1 MATTRTRK
9 TTKTTRKPAAAKAA
23 PKSQGPR
30 GQGLAARTG
39 RTVRDRPYASAAIAT
54 GAATLVAGL
63 AGLFYMKKSGKS
75 FTDVADDIS
84 SKSKD
89 ISADAKVKFNKLS
102 TNAKSKF
109 DEISTDAKAKFD
121 DVSSKVKDGVSDV
134 RSKVEETIERRRD
147 GLDAEKSQNEIME
160 EALTLKQTG
169 KKTKTPVDP
178 VVATQSK
185 VGAISY

>member
-1 MATTRTRK
+1 MATTRSRK
-9 TTKTTRKPAAAKAA
+9 TTNTTRKPAAAKSA
-23 PKSQGPR
+23 PKN
-30 GQGLAARTG
+30 QGLAARTG

-84 SKSKD
+84 SKSKEL
-89 ISADAKVKFNKLS
+89 SADAKVKFDKYS
-102 TNAKSKF
+102 TEAKSKF
-109 DEISTDAKAKFD
+109 DDLSTDAKAKFE

-134 RSKVEETIERRRD
+134 RSKVSETIERHRD
-147 GLDAEKSQNEIME
+147 GLDANKTQNEIME
-160 EALTLKQTG
+160 EALTLKETG